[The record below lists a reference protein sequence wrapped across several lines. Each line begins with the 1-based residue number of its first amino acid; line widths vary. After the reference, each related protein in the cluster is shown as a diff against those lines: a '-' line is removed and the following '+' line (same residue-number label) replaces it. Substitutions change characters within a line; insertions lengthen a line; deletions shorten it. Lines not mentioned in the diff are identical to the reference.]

1 MIGLETLTQDEL
13 RRQADIARRAM
24 TGDKKAAAECT
35 DFCSRHPSI
44 RPANRI
50 LAASRWKELRTGLE
64 MMAGYAGE
72 LAAMMDRAE
81 CRCVLDLM
89 ARKRP

>member
-1 MIGLETLTQDEL
+1 MSGLETLTPDEL
-13 RRQADIARRAM
+13 RRQADVARRAM
-24 TGDKKAAAECT
+24 MGDPKAAAECT
-35 DFCSRHPSI
+35 DFCRQYPSI
-44 RPANRI
+44 RPAGRI
-50 LAASRWKELRTGLE
+50 LAASGWKDLRTGFE

-72 LAAMMDRAE
+72 LAALLDRAE